1 MRQPPFRR
9 ILVANRGEIACRII
23 RGIQELGCSAVAVY
37 SDVDA
42 EALHVQSADDAI
54 LLGAAPPAESYLDI
68 DKILAAAKES
78 GSEAI
83 HPGYGFL
90 SENAE
95 FSRAVEDAGLV
106 FLGPT
111 AKAMEEM
118 GGKRRAKEIA
128 AEAGVPGVP
137 GFDGRDADEA
147 RFKAEAER
155 IGYPLLIKASAGGG
169 GRGMRLVHEA
179 SDFAEAFRAGQR
191 EAVGAFGD
199 GTMILEK
206 YVHPSRHIEVQIFGD
221 GEGGAIALG
230 ERECSV
236 QRRHQKVLEES
247 PSPVVDKDLRR
258 RMEEAAISLAKTIR
272 YRNAGTVEFLLDENQ
287 DFYFLEAN
295 TRLQVEHPV
304 TELVTGFDLVQ
315 SQILLAAGASLE
327 ELFPADQRE
336 PHGWALEAR
345 ICAEDPDR
353 DFLPA
358 SGLLE
363 VCELPQGPWIRVD
376 TGFGP
381 GSTVPVFYDSLI
393 AKVIVQG
400 KDRDSC
406 LSRMEMALEH
416 SAWLGFP
423 TNVDFLLDVIRH
435 PAFRAGDLRTDFLE
449 THPELLNRDSEP
461 APEAA
466 LLAAALAPC
475 FQACSTAVGKTSES
489 GTNGEAGDPYSPWK
503 DHDGFRL
510 AGS

>member
-1 MRQPPFRR
+1 MTQAPFRR
-9 ILVANRGEIACRII
+9 ILVANRGEIACRVI
-23 RGIQELGCSAVAVY
+23 RGIQELGCEAVAVY
-37 SDVDA
+37 SDADA
-42 EALHVQSADDAI
+42 QALHVQSADEAI
-54 LLGAAPPAESYLDI
+54 LLGGSPPAESYLAI
-68 DKILAAAKES
+68 DKILAAAKKS

-128 AEAGVPGVP
+128 AAAGVMGVP
-137 GFDGRDADEA
+137 GFDGRDADDA
-147 RFKAEAER
+147 KFLAEAER
-155 IGYPLLIKASAGGG
+155 IGFPLLVKASAGGG
-169 GRGMRLVHEA
+169 GRGMRLVERA
-179 SDFAEAFRAGQR
+179 EDFAEAFLAGQR
-191 EAVGAFGD
+191 EAIGAFGD

-221 GEGGAIALG
+221 GQGDAVALG

-247 PSPVVDKDLRR
+247 PSPVVDAELRGR
-258 RMEEAAISLAKTIR
+258 LEDAAVSLASAIQ
-272 YRNAGTVEFLLDENQ
+272 YRNAGTIEFLLDDDHN
-287 DFYFLEAN
+287 FYFLEAN

-304 TELVTGFDLVQ
+304 TEIVTGFDLVQ
-315 SQILLAAGASLE
+315 AQILLAAGHSLE
-327 ELFPADQRE
+327 ELFPKAQRQ
-336 PHGWALEAR
+336 PKGWAMEAR
-345 ICAEDPDR
+345 ICAEDPDK

-358 SGLLE
+358 SGRLE
-363 VCELPQGPWIRVD
+363 VCEIPQGPGIRVD
-376 TGFGP
+376 TGFGR
-381 GSTVPVFYDSLI
+381 GSEIPVFYDSLI

-400 KDRDSC
+400 IDRATC
-406 LSRMEMALEH
+406 LRRLEMALEH

-423 TNVDFLLDVIRH
+423 TNVDFLLKLIRH

-449 THPELLNRDSEP
+449 AHPDLMTQDDNT
-461 APEAA
+461 APEAV
-466 LLAAALAPC
+466 LMAAALAPC
-475 FQACSTAVGKTSES
+475 FKSTGSAGASAA
-489 GTNGEAGDPYSPWK
+489 GAGGEVGDPYSPWK